1 MCYCLWLGSG
11 ICPPRT
17 IPLGPQNYI
26 DECAQEIFDK
36 TRKQIIEK
44 MHAQQ
49 DSMTKEALHI
59 IQGTLARDI
68 NSKKSVLEKRKEI
81 LEKGGEEK
89 AAQLEKN
96 KQFRESIAEVLR
108 EQFDCEKK
116 LNSIEVDNIEAKL

>member
-1 MCYCLWLGSG
+1 MNNSRKYQILKQQLDRKMERKREALAELEKEQDAY
-11 ICPPRT
+11 IEKDKHRA
-17 IPLGPQNYI
+17 IRKAQNYI

-68 NSKKSVLEKRKEI
+68 NSKKSVLEKRKE
-81 LEKGGEEK
+81 
-89 AAQLEKN
+89 KN
-96 KQFRESIAEVLR
+96 FTN
-108 EQFDCEKK
+108 C
-116 LNSIEVDNIEAKL
+116 